1 MPVIDVIAYGADS
14 FLERSDVA
22 PQEIARLRAEARV
35 TWVNVT
41 GLGDVDQLKQVAA
54 HFNLHPLAMEDVVN
68 LHQRPKAEEF
78 EDHIFLV
85 SRMVRAAEAVSSE
98 QVSIF
103 LGTDYVLSF
112 HEHAGDC
119 FEPLRERLRMGS
131 GRVRQA
137 GPDYLCYGLLD
148 AVVDGYFPVL
158 DRFSDQLEALEDDLI
173 DKPESRHMALLHER
187 KRELL
192 HMRRAVWPQR
202 EMINMLIRDENPL
215 IDADT
220 RLYLRDVYDHLLQ
233 LIDMIE
239 TYREITTGL
248 VDVYMSSVSV
258 KLNKTM
264 QVLTVIAT
272 IFIPLGFIASLY
284 GMNFDRGA
292 SPWNM
297 PELSW
302 YFGYPLTLLLMLGI
316 AAGML
321 FQFWRHG
328 WLGAGPRH
336 RKRSGASEDLRSDVA
351 QLRDESDSRHLK

>member
-1 MPVIDVIAYGADS
+1 
-14 FLERSDVA
+14 
-22 PQEIARLRAEARV
+22 
-35 TWVNVT
+35 
-41 GLGDVDQLKQVAA
+41 
-54 HFNLHPLAMEDVVN
+54 
-68 LHQRPKAEEF
+68 
-78 EDHIFLV
+78 
-85 SRMVRAAEAVSSE
+85 
-98 QVSIF
+98 
-103 LGTDYVLSF
+103 
-112 HEHAGDC
+112 
-119 FEPLRERLRMGS
+119 
-131 GRVRQA
+131 
-137 GPDYLCYGLLD
+137 
-148 AVVDGYFPVL
+148 
-158 DRFSDQLEALEDDLI
+158 
-173 DKPESRHMALLHER
+173 
-187 KRELL
+187 
-192 HMRRAVWPQR
+192 MRRAVWPQR